1 MALAI
6 ACFQLTEVY
15 EVVMELHE
23 PSRIAQTGHCK
34 EPNAHPCIS
43 LVVPCHN
50 AASTLRTTVL
60 SVRPADRTEILVVD
74 DGSTDGS
81 LTIARSFEPHVCV
94 LSGPNRGVST
104 ARNWG
109 IAEST
114 GEWLIFLDADD
125 QLMPH
130 TIEQRLAVAAEHP
143 EADVLVCRW
152 QELIVSGSGTS
163 LFTQAQAFAHEV
175 LLKSISY

>member
-1 MALAI
+1 MQLA
-6 ACFQLTEVY
+6 AS
-15 EVVMELHE
+15 VVAVI
-23 PSRIAQTGHCK
+23 PSY
-34 EPNAHPCIS
+34 
-43 LVVPCHN
+43 N
-50 AASTLRTTVL
+50 AASTLKETQDQCVAQQL
-60 SVRPADRTEILVVD
+60 SSAIVID
-74 DGSTDGS
+74 DGSTDDS
-81 LTIARSFEPHVCV
+81 LRIARSFEPIATV
-94 LSGPNRGVST
+94 LTGPNRGVST

-109 IAEST
+109 ILESTAES
-114 GEWLIFLDADD
+114 LIFLDADD